1 MARQSSPLAPLFAT
15 TVVVALLWQLHS
27 SVGGGKKNTFV
38 PAAAL
43 ASKADGV
50 ATRQLAEQAAL
61 GAVSALMASPL
72 PALAQDAEEEEGA
85 DGRVL
90 AILALPLLAISW
102 ALFNVW
108 RSAFRQVVRFTT
120 SKTGGQK
127 QGLRAED

>member
-1 MARQSSPLAPLFAT
+1 MGAPTCTKEETRRRKFPIIMARQRSPLAPLFAT

-27 SVGGGKKNTFV
+27 SVGGEQKTTFV

-72 PALAQDAEEEEGA
+72 PALAQEAEGA

-108 RSAFRQVVRFTT
+108 RSAFR
-120 SKTGGQK
+120 
-127 QGLRAED
+127 

>member
-1 MARQSSPLAPLFAT
+1 MG
-15 TVVVALLWQLHS
+15 LWQLHS
-27 SVGGGKKNTFV
+27 SVGGEKTTFV

-43 ASKADGV
+43 AAKADGV

-72 PALAQDAEEEEGA
+72 PALAQDTEEEEGA
-85 DGRVL
+85 DVRIL
-90 AILALPLLAISW
+90 AVLALPLLAISW

-108 RSAFRQVVRFTT
+108 RSAFRQVARFTT
-120 SKTGGQK
+120 SKQGGSK